1 MNIMIKTIAYLIVA
15 AIVMWALD
23 GVRLNEIFKQNR
35 NVQARIMYLLITL
48 SVTYLVTNFLFD
60 FLKL

>member
-23 GVRLNEIFKQNR
+23 GVPLNEIFKQNR